1 MNESEKTARQM
12 PTEEEKRQL
21 RELLEN
27 NPNFV
32 FQQLNKRMNQ
42 DGLMLRIVELP
53 RENAINGISGTSRL
67 I

>member
-1 MNESEKTARQM
+1 MNESEKTARQI

-32 FQQLNKRMNQ
+32 FQQLNKWMNQ
-42 DGLMLRIVELP
+42 DGFMLSIRTIE
-53 RENAINGISGTSRL
+53 EGNTTQ
-67 I
+67 

>member
-1 MNESEKTARQM
+1 MNESEKTARQI
-12 PTEEEKRQL
+12 PTEEDKRQL

-53 RENAINGISGTSRL
+53 SENAISGTSGTSRL
-67 I
+67 V

>member
-1 MNESEKTARQM
+1 MNESEKTARQI

-27 NPNFV
+27 KPNFV

>member
-1 MNESEKTARQM
+1 MNESEKTVRQM

-42 DGLMLRIVELP
+42 DGLMLRIVELHS
-53 RENAINGISGTSRL
+53 ENAINSISGTSRL

>member
-1 MNESEKTARQM
+1 MNESEKTARQK
-12 PTEEEKRQL
+12 PTEEDKRQL
-21 RELLEN
+21 RQLLEN

-42 DGLMLRIVELP
+42 DGLMLCIVELP
-53 RENAINGISGTSRL
+53 NDNAVNETNGASGS

>member
-1 MNESEKTARQM
+1 MNESEKTARQI